1 MKERNKHM
9 LVCGKAYFHYHD
21 ILLMKAHLVAVVVK
35 VINLCLVIIFQLKY
49 KETLLFKIN

>member
-1 MKERNKHM
+1 M

-21 ILLMKAHLVAVVVK
+21 TLLMKANLVAVVVK